1 MFEYTYEMTMKKFVV
16 WKHDG
21 LKASAV
27 LITETQARAER
38 ACTLYEKYGAG
49 QLRYPTK

>member
-1 MFEYTYEMTMKKFVV
+1 MYEYSYEATMKKFVV

-21 LKASAV
+21 RKVEAV
-27 LITETQARAER
+27 LVTDTQKRAER
-38 ACTLYEKYGAG
+38 AEALYEKYGAG